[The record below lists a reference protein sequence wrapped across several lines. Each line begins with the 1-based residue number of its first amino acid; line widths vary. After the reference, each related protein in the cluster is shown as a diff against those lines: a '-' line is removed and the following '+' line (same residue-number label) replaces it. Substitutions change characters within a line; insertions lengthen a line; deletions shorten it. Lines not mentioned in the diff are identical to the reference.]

1 MPQSASAFC
10 AASAPAMRTG
20 AEAPARVNGVIR
32 VGWPKR
38 AISMM
43 PPAIGRSYC
52 SGEFTLTML

>member
-1 MPQSASAFC
+1 
-10 AASAPAMRTG
+10 MRTG